1 VGGKK
6 FGAELPGKPRMPWK
20 EALREIAGLLI
31 LEYGGFWQFF
41 LWFWQFT
48 GNKLRMKILAGHL
61 CDQYSLTI
69 TSSYRVTIGPI

>member
-48 GNKLRMKILAGHL
+48 GNKLRM
-61 CDQYSLTI
+61 
-69 TSSYRVTIGPI
+69 